1 MPGGLGLNRGL
12 VKHNIRKKSEK
23 STKGFR
29 HKEAMPSAVSA
40 LPSILGNQQFT
51 HSNIPQQRHTYTK
64 SSLYLGSLLYAT
76 LTHIGQSSLIPPYCL
91 TDSQSQFAKA
101 FNMPSSLRNQVVLST
116 TTTSPV
122 TRTYTASPPQKK
134 QKMSLTQTYYLAHTA
149 RGKLSKEAAK
159 GDHDLRLLVGHANL
173 LDGLMLDLANA
184 EQEQEN
190 WFNQTV
196 KSNTKASDEPKH
208 IQWADTIPEEVEEA
222 VEEEFYADNSDS
234 DSDSD
239 EEEEADYPQPTP
251 RKAPQA
257 SAIVTSVEVDEDD
270 DEEMIDDD
278 YEDSLALTR
287 TPSIHPPELLHGDSD
302 SDSDDDMP
310 PSPPQT
316 EIPLDAFTQ
325 KQRQAIATT
334 SFYQSDTPDHPASL
348 PESDQSSFF
357 DEGFYLPQRQ
367 PMAIAAF

>member
-1 MPGGLGLNRGL
+1 
-12 VKHNIRKKSEK
+12 
-23 STKGFR
+23 
-29 HKEAMPSAVSA
+29 MPS
-40 LPSILGNQQFT
+40 N
-51 HSNIPQQRHTYTK
+51 
-64 SSLYLGSLLYAT
+64 
-76 LTHIGQSSLIPPYCL
+76 
-91 TDSQSQFAKA
+91 
-101 FNMPSSLRNQVVLST
+101 LRNQVLVST
-116 TTTSPV
+116 TPATPI
-122 TRTYTASPPQKK
+122 TRKYITSPPQKK
-134 QKMSLTQTYYLAHTA
+134 QKMSLTQTYYLAHIA
-149 RGKLSKEAAK
+149 RGKLSKEAAR

-196 KSNTKASDEPKH
+196 KSNTKASEEPKH
-208 IQWADTIPEEVEEA
+208 IQWADTIPEEIEEA

-239 EEEEADYPQPTP
+239 EDEDEQDDMEYPQPTL

-257 SAIVTSVEVDEDD
+257 SVTVSSIELDE
-270 DEEMIDDD
+270 DEEMTDDD

-316 EIPLDAFTQ
+316 EIPLDTFSQ

-334 SFYQSDTPDHPASL
+334 SFYQSDRSDHPASL
-348 PESDQSSFF
+348 PESEQSSFF

-367 PMAIAAF
+367 PTAIAAF

>member
-1 MPGGLGLNRGL
+1 
-12 VKHNIRKKSEK
+12 
-23 STKGFR
+23 
-29 HKEAMPSAVSA
+29 
-40 LPSILGNQQFT
+40 
-51 HSNIPQQRHTYTK
+51 
-64 SSLYLGSLLYAT
+64 
-76 LTHIGQSSLIPPYCL
+76 
-91 TDSQSQFAKA
+91 
-101 FNMPSSLRNQVVLST
+101 
-116 TTTSPV
+116 
-122 TRTYTASPPQKK
+122 
-134 QKMSLTQTYYLAHTA
+134 MSLTQTYYLAHTA

-196 KSNTKASDEPKH
+196 KSNTKASEEPKH

-239 EEEEADYPQPTP
+239 DEEEAEYTLPTP
-251 RKAPQA
+251 RKALQA
-257 SAIVTSVEVDEDD
+257 TVSSVEVDEDE
-270 DEEMIDDD
+270 DEEMTDDD

-334 SFYQSDTPDHPASL
+334 GYYQSDRSDHPASL

>member
-1 MPGGLGLNRGL
+1 MP
-12 VKHNIRKKSEK
+12 
-23 STKGFR
+23 
-29 HKEAMPSAVSA
+29 PSVSA

-51 HSNIPQQRHTYTK
+51 HSNIPQQRHTYTN
-64 SSLYLGSLLYAT
+64 SSLHLGLLSYAT

-101 FNMPSSLRNQVVLST
+101 LNMPSGLRNQVVLST

-122 TRTYTASPPQKK
+122 TRLYTASPPQKK

-196 KSNTKASDEPKH
+196 KSNTKASEEPKH
-208 IQWADTIPEEVEEA
+208 IQWADTIPEELEEA
-222 VEEEFYADNSDS
+222 IEEEFYADNSDS

-239 EEEEADYPQPTP
+239 DEEEVEYSQPTP
-251 RKAPQA
+251 RKALQA
-257 SAIVTSVEVDEDD
+257 TVSSVEIDE
-270 DEEMIDDD
+270 DEEMADDD
-278 YEDSLALTR
+278 YEDSLTLTR

-334 SFYQSDTPDHPASL
+334 SFYQSDRSDHPASL

>member
-1 MPGGLGLNRGL
+1 M
-12 VKHNIRKKSEK
+12 
-23 STKGFR
+23 T
-29 HKEAMPSAVSA
+29 
-40 LPSILGNQQFT
+40 
-51 HSNIPQQRHTYTK
+51 
-64 SSLYLGSLLYAT
+64 
-76 LTHIGQSSLIPPYCL
+76 
-91 TDSQSQFAKA
+91 
-101 FNMPSSLRNQVVLST
+101 SSLRKQVLLST
-116 TTTSPV
+116 TSVTPV
-122 TRTYTASPPQKK
+122 TRTYIASPPQKK

-196 KSNTKASDEPKH
+196 KSNTKASEEPKH

-222 VEEEFYADNSDS
+222 IEEEFYADNSDS

-239 EEEEADYPQPTP
+239 DEEDEEEEIEYTQPTP

-257 SAIVTSVEVDEDD
+257 SYTVSSIEMDE
-270 DEEMIDDD
+270 DEEMADDD
-278 YEDSLALTR
+278 FEDSLALTR

-316 EIPLDAFTQ
+316 EIPLDAFSQ

-334 SFYQSDTPDHPASL
+334 SFYQSDRSDHPASL
-348 PESDQSSFF
+348 PESEQSSFF

-367 PMAIAAF
+367 PTAIAAF

>member
-1 MPGGLGLNRGL
+1 
-12 VKHNIRKKSEK
+12 
-23 STKGFR
+23 
-29 HKEAMPSAVSA
+29 
-40 LPSILGNQQFT
+40 
-51 HSNIPQQRHTYTK
+51 
-64 SSLYLGSLLYAT
+64 
-76 LTHIGQSSLIPPYCL
+76 
-91 TDSQSQFAKA
+91 
-101 FNMPSSLRNQVVLST
+101 
-116 TTTSPV
+116 
-122 TRTYTASPPQKK
+122 
-134 QKMSLTQTYYLAHTA
+134 MSLTQTYYLAHTA

-196 KSNTKASDEPKH
+196 KSNTKASEEPKH

-239 EEEEADYPQPTP
+239 DEEEMEYSQPTL
-251 RKAPQA
+251 RKALQA
-257 SAIVTSVEVDEDD
+257 TVSSVEVDED
-270 DEEMIDDD
+270 EEMADDD

-316 EIPLDAFTQ
+316 EITLDDFTQ

-334 SFYQSDTPDHPASL
+334 SFYQSDRSDHAASL

-357 DEGFYLPQRQ
+357 DEGYYLPQRQ

>member
-1 MPGGLGLNRGL
+1 
-12 VKHNIRKKSEK
+12 
-23 STKGFR
+23 
-29 HKEAMPSAVSA
+29 
-40 LPSILGNQQFT
+40 
-51 HSNIPQQRHTYTK
+51 
-64 SSLYLGSLLYAT
+64 
-76 LTHIGQSSLIPPYCL
+76 
-91 TDSQSQFAKA
+91 
-101 FNMPSSLRNQVVLST
+101 MPSSLRKQVLLNT
-116 TTTSPV
+116 TPATPV
-122 TRTYTASPPQKK
+122 TRTYVTSPPQKK

-196 KSNTKASDEPKH
+196 KSNTKASEEPKH

-222 VEEEFYADNSDS
+222 VEEEFYADDSDS

-239 EEEEADYPQPTP
+239 EEEQEDEMEYLQPTT
-251 RKAPQA
+251 RKAPLV
-257 SAIVTSVEVDEDD
+257 SATITTLELDEDE
-270 DEEMIDDD
+270 DEEMTDDD
-278 YEDSLALTR
+278 YEDSLTLTR

-316 EIPLDAFTQ
+316 EIPLDAFSQ

-334 SFYQSDTPDHPASL
+334 SFYQSDRSNHPASL
-348 PESDQSSFF
+348 PESEQSSFF

-367 PMAIAAF
+367 PTAIAAF

>member
-1 MPGGLGLNRGL
+1 MP
-12 VKHNIRKKSEK
+12 
-23 STKGFR
+23 
-29 HKEAMPSAVSA
+29 PSVSA
-40 LPSILGNQQFT
+40 PPSILGNQHLYIQT
-51 HSNIPQQRHTYTK
+51 LPQQRHTYTY
-64 SSLYLGSLLYAT
+64 SSVYLGLLSYAT

-101 FNMPSSLRNQVVLST
+101 LNMPSSLRNQVVLST
-116 TTTSPV
+116 TPTSPI
-122 TRTYTASPPQKK
+122 TRTYIASPPQKK

-149 RGKLSKEAAK
+149 RGKLSKEAARA
-159 GDHDLRLLVGHANL
+159 DHDLRLLVGHANL
-173 LDGLMLDLANA
+173 LDGLMLDLAKA

-196 KSNTKASDEPKH
+196 KSNTTASEESKH

-222 VEEEFYADNSDS
+222 VEDEFYADDSDS

-239 EEEEADYPQPTP
+239 DEEEAEYSLPTP
-251 RKAPQA
+251 RNALQA
-257 SAIVTSVEVDEDD
+257 TVSSVEVDEDE
-270 DEEMIDDD
+270 DEEMADDD

-316 EIPLDAFTQ
+316 EIPLDALTQ

-334 SFYQSDTPDHPASL
+334 SYYQPDRSDHPASL

-357 DEGFYLPQRQ
+357 DEGYYLPQRQ

>member
-1 MPGGLGLNRGL
+1 MP
-12 VKHNIRKKSEK
+12 
-23 STKGFR
+23 
-29 HKEAMPSAVSA
+29 PSVSA
-40 LPSILGNQQFT
+40 PPSILGNQHLYIQ
-51 HSNIPQQRHTYTK
+51 HIPQQRHTSTN
-64 SSLYLGSLLYAT
+64 SSFDLGLLSYAT

-91 TDSQSQFAKA
+91 TDSQSQFTKA
-101 FNMPSSLRNQVVLST
+101 LNMPSSLRNQVVLST
-116 TTTSPV
+116 RPTSPI
-122 TRTYTASPPQKK
+122 TRTYIASPPQKK

-196 KSNTKASDEPKH
+196 KSNTKASEEPKH

-239 EEEEADYPQPTP
+239 EEEEAEYPLPTP
-251 RKAPQA
+251 RKAQQA
-257 SAIVTSVEVDEDD
+257 TVAGVEMDEDQD
-270 DEEMIDDD
+270 EDEEMADDD

-334 SFYQSDTPDHPASL
+334 SYYQSDRSDHPASL